1 MTGQDFAVF
10 AIVGAATLYLV
21 RHLWQMGSSKSGCG
35 GCKACPSSQTQT
47 KEPELVQIDLNN
59 SWKR

>member
-21 RHLWQMGSSKSGCG
+21 RHLWQMGTSKSGCG
-35 GCKACPSSQTQT
+35 GCKSCPSSQTE
-47 KEPELVQIDLNN
+47 KEPELVQIDLGA